1 LKILTQEKAMAKQQ
15 AFADKVAKQQKSG
28 HAGVVVKFVESK
40 KTSKGSW
47 KFVERQVKL
56 SSLDEVDKVK

>member
-1 LKILTQEKAMAKQQ
+1 MAKQQ

-28 HAGVVVKFVESK
+28 HVGVVVKFVESK

-56 SSLDEVDKVK
+56 NSLDEVDKVK